1 MILLRV
7 LRIFL
12 LMGLI
17 MKDGVFNLTNG
28 DTNSSLRPKL
38 VNIGAI
44 SSSKSA
50 IGRVVRVAIQAA
62 VDDINS
68 SPDVLHGTKL
78 NVSIQDSK
86 FSGFLGFVEAM
97 RLMEKDVVAIIGPES
112 SVLAHMVALLAGGLQ
127 VPLVS
132 YAASD
137 PTLTS
142 LQYPYFVRMV
152 QSDLFQMTAIAEIV
166 YYFGWR
172 QVTVIYNDDDYGRN
186 GIASLGDK
194 LEAKQCSISYKAIM
208 NPDASREEIM
218 QVLFQVSMQESRI
231 LVLHTYGTL
240 GMEVLN
246 VANSLQLLDSGY
258 VWIATSWLTDV
269 IDTYS
274 PLSSSATS
282 DIQGLLTLRMHT
294 PQSQAKTDFMSR
306 WSDLVRKENSS
317 ASFGLNTYGLY
328 AYDTVWILAR
338 ALDEFFKQGN
348 NISFSNNLMLSELP
362 RSNLHLDTM
371 NMFDGGDEF
380 LSNILRTNMT
390 GLTGQIRFDSDRNLI
405 NPAFDI
411 LNIAGTGH
419 NTIGYWSNSSGLT
432 IQAPEV
438 LSSKPSNQTTSSP
451 RLFSV
456 IWPGQTTDMPRGWAY
471 PTNGKLLRIGVPRR
485 VVYREFVSYSPR
497 TDSFSGFCLDVFTS
511 AVNLLP
517 YALPY
522 KLVPFGNGT
531 NDPNIN
537 DLVDNLSAGVF
548 DAVIGDVAITT
559 SRTMKADFTQP
570 YIESGLVVVA
580 NVKAQHTNAWAFMRP
595 FSPMMWGITAAF
607 FIVVGCVVW
616 ILEHRLNDE
625 FRGPP
630 KKQIATI
637 LWFSCSTWFFA
648 HRENTVS
655 TLGRLVLIIWLF
667 VVLIINS
674 SYTASLTSML
684 TVQQL
689 SSPVKDIHSLIASDE
704 PIGYRDGSYAYD
716 YLKDELKVPA
726 SHLISLKSEE
736 DCAEALLKGP
746 KNGGIAA
753 LVDKSAYMELFL
765 STRCQFS
772 VVGQEFTKNGWGF
785 AFPRDSPLATDM
797 STAILKLSENGD
809 LQRIH
814 DKWLLRSGACSSQ
827 DTQLTVDRLELR
839 SFWGLFL
846 IISLACVVSLIVYFG
861 RMMVQF
867 INQRNP
873 PEEEDLSGTTSRSSR
888 LHTFLTF
895 ADEKEDEAKRR
906 VKKRQV
912 EDSPTSS
919 STPGYASDRGLVPM
933 SLNGSRVNHM
943 EMEISP
949 ARSITWNDEVLNI
962 ETYQAMNRRS

>member
-1 MILLRV
+1 MMILRV
-7 LRIFL
+7 LGIL
-12 LMGLI
+12 VLMGVI
-17 MKDGVFNLTNG
+17 FATNG
-28 DTNSSLRPKL
+28 DTNSSKRPE
-38 VNIGAI
+38 VVTIGAI
-44 SSSKSA
+44 YSFDSV
-50 IGRVVRVAIQAA
+50 IGKVAKVAIQAA
-62 VDDINS
+62 VDDVNS
-68 SPDVLHGTKL
+68 SPQVLHGTKL
-78 NVSIQDSK
+78 NISMKNSN
-86 FSGFLGFVEAM
+86 FNGFLGFVEAM
-97 RLMEKDVVAIIGPES
+97 RLMEEDVVAIIGPQS
-112 SVLAHMVALLAGGLQ
+112 SVLAHIMSLLAGGFQ
-127 VPLVS
+127 VPLLS
-132 YAASD
+132 YAALD
-137 PTLTS
+137 PTLSS
-142 LQYPYFVRMV
+142 LEYPYFVRTT
-152 QSDLFQMTAIAEIV
+152 QSDLFQMSAVAEIV

-172 QVTVIYNDDDYGRN
+172 QVTVIYTDDDYGRN
-186 GIASLGDK
+186 GIAALGDK
-194 LEAKQCSISYKAIM
+194 LAGKQCSISYKATINPESSRADIM
-208 NPDASREEIM
+208 EM
-218 QVLFQVSMQESRI
+218 LFQVSMQESRI
-231 LVLHTYGTL
+231 LVLHTYSDL
-240 GMEVLN
+240 GMKVLN
-246 VANSLQLLDSGY
+246 VARTLQLVESGFA
-258 VWIATSWLTDV
+258 WIATNWLTDV

-274 PLSSSATS
+274 PLSSSSLS

-294 PQSQAKTDFMSR
+294 PESQAKRNFMSR
-306 WSDLVRKENSS
+306 WNDLVRKENSS
-317 ASFGLNTYGLY
+317 ASMGLNTYGLY
-328 AYDTVWILAR
+328 AYDSVWILAK
-338 ALDEFFKQGN
+338 ALDAYFNEGN
-348 NISFSNNLMLSELP
+348 NISFSNNSMLSQLKG
-362 RSNLHLDTM
+362 SSLHLDVMTT
-371 NMFDGGDEF
+371 FDGG
-380 LSNILRTNMT
+380 NILLSKILGTNMT
-390 GLTGQIRFDSDRNLI
+390 GLTGVIKFDSERNLI
-405 NPAFDI
+405 NPAFEI
-411 LNIAGTGH
+411 INIAGTGH
-419 NTIGYWSNSSGLT
+419 NTIGYWSNSSGLSV
-432 IQAPEV
+432 QSPEV
-438 LSSKPSNQTTSSP
+438 LSSKPSNQTSSTP

-456 IWPGQTTDMPRGWAY
+456 IWPGQTTEKPRGWVY
-471 PTNGKLLRIGVPRR
+471 PSNGKLLKIGVPRR
-485 VVYREFVSYSPR
+485 VVYREFVSYSAS
-497 TDSFSGFCLDVFTS
+497 TDTFTGFCIDVFTS
-511 AVNLLP
+511 AVTLLP

-537 DLVDNLSAGVF
+537 DLIDNLSTGVF

-580 NVKAQHTNAWAFMRP
+580 TVKAKQSNAWAFMRP
-595 FSPMMWGITAAF
+595 FSPMMWCITAAF

-689 SSPVKDIHSLIASDE
+689 SSPVKDIHSLIASNE

-716 YLKDELKVPA
+716 YLKDELKVPE

-736 DCAEALLKGP
+736 DCAKALLNGP
-746 KNGGIAA
+746 HNGGIGA

-765 STRCQFS
+765 STRCEFT

-827 DTQLTVDRLELR
+827 DTQLQVDRLELR

-846 IISLACVVSLIVYFG
+846 IIGIACLVALIAYFV
-861 RMMVQF
+861 RMMVQY
-867 INQRNP
+867 INHHDP
-873 PEEEDLSGTTSRSSR
+873 PEEEDPSSGQTSRSSR
-888 LHTFLTF
+888 LHTFLSF
-895 ADEKEDEAKRR
+895 ADEKEEEIKRR
-906 VKKRQV
+906 AKKRQL

-919 STPGYASDRGLVPM
+919 STPVYASNRGLVHM
-933 SLNGSRVNHM
+933 SLNGSRINHV
-943 EMEISP
+943 EMDISP
-949 ARSITWNDEVLNI
+949 GGRSITWNDEGLDHK
-962 ETYQAMNRRS
+962 T